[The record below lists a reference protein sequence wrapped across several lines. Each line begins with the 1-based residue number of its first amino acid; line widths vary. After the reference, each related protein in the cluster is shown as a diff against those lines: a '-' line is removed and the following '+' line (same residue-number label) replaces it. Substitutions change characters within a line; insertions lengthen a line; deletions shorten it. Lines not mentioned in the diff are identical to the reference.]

1 MNCPGRDRCYIR
13 EHKGYRT
20 CDQAGECMD
29 MAPVSIRDYRRRAEA
44 YRAELER
51 LAKARRTSN
60 LVFLVLLLALAWA
73 VVALALLGFLTPDN
87 LGWRP

>member
-20 CDQAGECMD
+20 CDQAGECLD
-29 MAPVSIRDYRRRAEA
+29 LAPVSIRDYRRRYEW

-51 LAKARRTSN
+51 ISQARRTGN
-60 LVFLVLLLALAWA
+60 LLFLVLLLLLFWGIATA
-73 VVALALLGFLTPDN
+73 ALLGWLT
-87 LGWRP
+87 